1 MMQSRPKLQT
11 GGSKIFTL
19 IVLAGLTYGVFIGIQ
34 YVPQWIESRTIQSIL
49 DDMQR
54 TQGADPVDS
63 EASAK
68 VKLVRM
74 LQMNEMNEMTEN
86 FTVSASRDS
95 IGITFD
101 YERDLNLI
109 YKTKTI
115 HYRQSVRL

>member
-1 MMQSRPKLQT
+1 MQSKPKLQT

-19 IVLAGLTYGVFIGIQ
+19 IVLAGLAYGVFIGIQ
-34 YVPQWIESRTIQSIL
+34 YVPQWIESRAIQSIL

-68 VKLVRM
+68 AKLIRM
-74 LQMNEMNEMTEN
+74 LQLNELNEMTES
-86 FTVSASRDS
+86 FTVSASNDS

-109 YKTKTI
+109 YETKTI

>member
-1 MMQSRPKLQT
+1 MQSRPKLQT

-19 IVLAGLTYGVFIGIQ
+19 IILAGLIYGVFVGIQ
-34 YVPQWIESRTIQSIL
+34 YVPQWVESRAIQSIL

-63 EASAK
+63 EASARD
-68 VKLVRM
+68 KLVRM
-74 LQMNEMNEMTEN
+74 LQMNELNEMAES
-86 FTVSASRDS
+86 FTVSASSDS

-109 YKTKTI
+109 YKTRTI
-115 HYRQSVRL
+115 HYQQSVRL